1 MIFLY
6 RYAQIDENGIVF
18 CDSYLSGII
27 EAPNLILIDFDFDL
41 TNKKYENG
49 KWFLYTPEP
58 IKEFL
63 SDNEQAVLDTALNV
77 EYLVCL
83 NDMGL

>member
-1 MIFLY
+1 MY
-6 RYAQIDENGIVF
+6 RYAQIDENGFVF

-49 KWFLYTPEP
+49 KWVSYVPESV
-58 IKEFL
+58 KEFL
-63 SDNEQAVLDTALNV
+63 SDNTQAIFDTAINV

>member
-1 MIFLY
+1 MY

-18 CDSYLSGII
+18 CDSYLNGII

-49 KWFLYTPEP
+49 TWVTYIQEP
-58 IKEFL
+58 VKEVL
-63 SDNEQAVLDTALNV
+63 SVNEQAILDTAVNV

>member
-1 MIFLY
+1 MY
-6 RYAQIDENGIVF
+6 RYAQIDENGFVF

-49 KWFLYTPEP
+49 KWVTYTKEP
-58 IKEFL
+58 KIVPYEPTNAEIAQL
-63 SDNEQAVLDTALNV
+63 ISDLQADILIG
-77 EYLVCL
+77 
-83 NDMGL
+83 GL